1 VNLEGLLLACAFHG
15 EAVAGREFGAD
26 DDIKGLQ
33 IIVGSLGF
41 QAEAGVALH
50 QYFLGAGET
59 F

>member
-41 QAEAGVALH
+41 QGKRRFLAALPGW
-50 QYFLGAGET
+50 L
-59 F
+59 